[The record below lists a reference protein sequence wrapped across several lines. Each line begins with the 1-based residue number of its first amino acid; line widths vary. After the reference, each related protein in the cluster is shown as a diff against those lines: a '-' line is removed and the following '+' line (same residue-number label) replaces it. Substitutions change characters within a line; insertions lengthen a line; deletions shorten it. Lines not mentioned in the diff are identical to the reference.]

1 MRRQFFGVL
10 APMALMLAIAAPAA
24 PAAAKRRVHFVD
36 AAVGAQITATQAVF
50 KVRDSV
56 FGVGAGIQTVKLNG
70 SRGTDTTTTYYG
82 NASATS
88 KDAFTIGTPDANGNA
103 KITGSGHDVAGT
115 GRARGL
121 KSSYTFAGTFNTKSL
136 VYRVTLK
143 GTYTF

>member
-1 MRRQFFGVL
+1 MRRPFFAVSLTVAL
-10 APMALMLAIAAPAA
+10 ALAVAGPAV
-24 PAAAKRRVHFVD
+24 AKRRVHFTD
-36 AAVGAQITATQAVF
+36 SAVGAQITATQAVF

-88 KDAFTIGTPDANGNA
+88 KDSFRIGVPDANGVA
-103 KITGSGHDVAGT
+103 KITGSGRDVSGT

-121 KSSYTFAGTFNTKSL
+121 KSTYAFTGTFNTKTL
-136 VYRVTLK
+136 VYHVTLK
-143 GTYTF
+143 GIYTL

>member
-1 MRRQFFGVL
+1 MRRSFFAVSLTVAL
-10 APMALMLAIAAPAA
+10 ALAVAGPAV
-24 PAAAKRRVHFVD
+24 AKRRVRFTD
-36 AAVGAQITATQAVF
+36 SAVGAQISATQAVF

-70 SRGTDTTTTYYG
+70 SRGTDTTTTFYG

-88 KDAFTIGTPDANGNA
+88 KDSFTIGAANANGVA
-103 KITGSGHDVAGT
+103 KITGSGRDVTGT

-121 KSSYTFAGTFNTKSL
+121 ESTYTFTGTFNLKTL

-143 GTYTF
+143 GIYTF